1 MNVSVRVSV
10 CSWMFIFA
18 YLCRLVMCARV
29 VSIIKSV
36 ENDVHFLGVKP
47 QRKTLSV
54 LPSTKKLTCQAPNC
68 SSFYLEVKVG
78 EGHDEAGGQ
87 EDPKGQPR
95 CRRDVVYL
103 QPAQAN

>member
-1 MNVSVRVSV
+1 M
-10 CSWMFIFA
+10 
-18 YLCRLVMCARV
+18 LVMCTRV

-68 SSFYLEVKVG
+68 SSKRSFEPVYLEVKVG